1 MKRFVRP
8 FALLPLLAAGLLA
21 AQTQIIDIR
30 NTQEVF
36 RLFEKLDYTMQA
48 WEEGIRVVPRIYL
61 TTVPEGWRERAQTL
75 PVEKK
80 KALFFRLLAPAV
92 LHANERVLRQ
102 RKQLTLLAAKARFE
116 PGEKAWLTELSGHYG
131 LREEAA
137 DGVDAALLAELLL
150 RVDAVPVSLAL
161 AQSAD
166 ESGWGTSRFAE
177 EGNALF
183 GQWEFGGK
191 GMAPEDRR
199 KKLGDY
205 GLARFK
211 TPQDAVYAYLLNL
224 NTTTAYAGFR
234 RMRAQ
239 MRADGQPL
247 SGYKLAETLLHYSER
262 GQAYVDNLRGI
273 IDTNGLRATDAAYL
287 WDKGDILLV
296 PVPSH

>member
-1 MKRFVRP
+1 MKRLVRP
-8 FALLPLLAAGLLA
+8 FALLPLLAAALLA

-30 NTQEVF
+30 NTEEVF

-61 TTVPEGWRERAQTL
+61 TTVPKGWRERAQTL

-191 GMAPEDRR
+191 GMAPKDRR

-224 NTTTAYAGFR
+224 NTAAAYAGFR
-234 RMRAQ
+234 QMRAQ

-262 GQAYVDNLRGI
+262 GQAYVDNLHGI

>member
-1 MKRFVRP
+1 MKRLVRP
-8 FALLPLLAAGLLA
+8 FALLPLLAAALLA

-48 WEEGIRVVPRIYL
+48 WEEGIRVVPRVYL
-61 TTVPEGWRERAQTL
+61 TTIPEGWQARARTM
-75 PVEKK
+75 PVGKK
-80 KALFFRLLAPAV
+80 KELFFRLLAPAV

-102 RKQLTLLAAKARFE
+102 RKQLTAIAAKQRFE

-131 LREEAA
+131 LGEEAA
-137 DGVDAALLAELLL
+137 DGVDDALLAELLL

-166 ESGWGTSRFAE
+166 ESGWGTSRFAV

-183 GQWEFGGK
+183 GQWEFNGE
-191 GMAPEDRR
+191 GMAPKDRR

-224 NTTTAYAGFR
+224 NTTAAYAGFR
-234 RMRAQ
+234 QMRAQ

-273 IDTNGLRATDAAYL
+273 IETNGLKATDAAYL

-296 PVPSH
+296 PVSSQ